1 MGEAGCARSRG
12 PGSGRELRGVREELS
27 GRSTDQGYLREER
40 RAHQGSE
47 ENHEEEA
54 CKRAIEK
61 AEPASP
67 AKSNSLTKEQF
78 NDTRQAPRAHRMS
91 SATGRDSSLL
101 GFYAH
106 EGIKLVRLN
115 GRNRKPVDNEWQSR
129 IVPLE
134 ELADHV
140 RRGGGVGWQCG
151 EVSGWIGAADC
162 DWPETRQLAPKFF
175 PETLRSAKGSEEPSH
190 YIYRSVGLGFETF
203 RGLDGSEILSLKAS
217 NNGRG
222 HQIVVAPTMHP
233 EKGPYH
239 FVGGYNPAAIAVLD
253 KDDLRQQA
261 GMLAAA
267 ALIARHL
274 PPTRG
279 EGGGGRHDLAL
290 ALAGYMLR
298 NGEAVE
304 DVEKILIAAWEVRK
318 APRQG
323 VEDVRRSGRDTA
335 ARLASNEPTTGGRRL
350 GELVPGIPEKIV
362 DFLGWERADMREQ
375 RRYYMRTDLGNAERF
390 VDSHRDRVP
399 WCPARKAFLV
409 WDGKRYRW
417 DERGQVVKLAH
428 KAARGI
434 FHEAVH
440 AEDEGEQKAIAKW
453 ALASQNESRLN
464 AMLSQAKPYLAVG
477 MEELD
482 RDPWLVNCQNG
493 TLDLRT
499 GRLKDPD
506 PADHITKVV
515 PVDYDPDTPCPRF
528 KRFLEEALVDGALIK
543 FVKRYSGYTLTGV
556 TRERL
561 LAILYGFGKN
571 GKTTLVELLHE
582 ALGDYARNT
591 DVETLLIKKYQG
603 VGNDVAALKGARFV
617 SAAEVE
623 KGRRLA
629 ESKVKQLTGSDTV
642 TARFL
647 FGEPFNFRPE
657 FKLCLSTN
665 NKPVI
670 QGTDDAIWDRIRLI
684 PFTQRFNG
692 ARQDPKLPEK
702 LRAEMPGVLAWMVEG
717 CLEWQEHGL
726 GEPESVREATDQ
738 YRAEMDTLAAFIEDR
753 CVVREGIVAPATPLY
768 KQYQMWC
775 DDAGEKPETQKMFGM
790 RLRERGFENGKI
802 KRGPH
807 KDLKGWFGIGIR
819 ADHPDPDE
827 PSNRDRRASRT
838 SARPEDGPPNARP
851 ADDRPLSET
860 PEFAGETSGRPP
872 LADHSGPKNQNLDI
886 ARARE
891 EEVLEKRSASS
902 ASSANGGADDAAE
915 VLQLLEN
922 PPEWLAR
929 QLTEV
934 GKNPKRWLNPT
945 CAAIAAH
952 VYGTAARW
960 QEVKPHLEAHL
971 EGTP

>member
-1 MGEAGCARSRG
+1 M
-12 PGSGRELRGVREELS
+12 
-27 GRSTDQGYLREER
+27 
-40 RAHQGSE
+40 
-47 ENHEEEA
+47 
-54 CKRAIEK
+54 
-61 AEPASP
+61 
-67 AKSNSLTKEQF
+67 
-78 NDTRQAPRAHRMS
+78 
-91 SATGRDSSLL
+91 
-101 GFYAH
+101 
-106 EGIKLVRLN
+106 
-115 GRNRKPVDNEWQSR
+115 
-129 IVPLE
+129 
-134 ELADHV
+134 
-140 RRGGGVGWQCG
+140 
-151 EVSGWIGAADC
+151 
-162 DWPETRQLAPKFF
+162 
-175 PETLRSAKGSEEPSH
+175 
-190 YIYRSVGLGFETF
+190 
-203 RGLDGSEILSLKAS
+203 
-217 NNGRG
+217 
-222 HQIVVAPTMHP
+222 
-233 EKGPYH
+233 
-239 FVGGYNPAAIAVLD
+239 
-253 KDDLRQQA
+253 
-261 GMLAAA
+261 
-267 ALIARHL
+267 ARHL
-274 PPTRG
+274 PASRE
-279 EGGGGRHDLAL
+279 EGGGGRHDVAL

-298 NGEAVE
+298 NKEALE
-304 DVEKILIAAWEVRK
+304 DVEMMLVAAWELRE
-318 APRQG
+318 APRHA
-323 VEDVRRSGRDTA
+323 VEDVRRSVRDTA
-335 ARLASNEPTTGGRRL
+335 ARLARNEPATGGRRL
-350 GELVPGIPEKIV
+350 EELLPGVPKKLS
-362 DFLGWERADMREQ
+362 DFLGWERPDMREQ
-375 RRYYMRTDLGNAERF
+375 RRHYARTDLGNAERF
-390 VDSHRDRVP
+390 VDAHRDRVL

-409 WDGKRYRW
+409 WDGNRYRW
-417 DERGQVVKLAH
+417 DERAEVLKLAH

-499 GRLKDPD
+499 GRLKPPD
-506 PADHITKVV
+506 PADRITKIV
-515 PVDYDPDTPCPRF
+515 PVDYDPGAPCPRF
-528 KRFLEEALVDGALIK
+528 RRFLKETLVDDALIR
-543 FVKRYSGYTLTGV
+543 FVKRYAGYTLTGV
-556 TRERL
+556 TRERI
-561 LAILYGFGKN
+561 LAILYGSGKN
-571 GKTTLVELLHE
+571 GKTTLVELFHE
-582 ALGDYARNT
+582 VLGDYARNT

-623 KGRRLA
+623 RGRRLA
-629 ESKVKQLTGSDTV
+629 ESKVKQLTGRDTV

-647 FGEPFNFRPE
+647 FGENFDFRPE
-657 FKLCLSTN
+657 FKLWLSTN

-670 QGTDDAIWDRIRLI
+670 QGTDDAIWDRLRLI
-684 PFTQRFNG
+684 PFTQRFDG
-692 ARQDPKLPEK
+692 EKADAKLADK
-702 LRAEMPGVLAWMVEG
+702 LREERAGVFAWMVEG

-726 GEPESVREATDQ
+726 EEPDKVREATKQ
-738 YRAEMDTLAAFIEDR
+738 YREEMDTLAAFIEDR
-753 CVVREGIVAPATPLY
+753 CVLGEGLVAPATPLY

-790 RLRERGFENGKI
+790 RLRDRGFENGKI

-886 ARARE
+886 AQARE

-945 CAAIAAH
+945 CSAIAAH